1 MSILTCFFLALIP
14 YAASITFNFTNI
26 TPLNSLDIKY
36 EGDAACTSDAGI
48 QLTKESN
55 SEGSAGRA
63 TYAKRL
69 HLWDRSSSYL
79 ASFSTRFSFV
89 IESSMSAGYADGL
102 TFFLAED
109 KYSINY
115 GGAMGLPFDVAA
127 NESRYPFV
135 AVEFDTYCN
144 YEWDPC

>member
-14 YAASITFNFTNI
+14 YAASITFKLTNI

-55 SEGSAGRA
+55 SEGSAGRVA
-63 TYAKRL
+63 YSKRL
-69 HLWDRSSSYL
+69 HLWDKSSYL
-79 ASFSTRFSFV
+79 ACFSTRFSFV
-89 IESSMSAGYADGL
+89 IESSMSEGYADGL

-127 NESRYPFV
+127 NES
-135 AVEFDTYCN
+135 
-144 YEWDPC
+144 